1 MARAYQFICST
12 KINPSSNGND
22 RLVITASSSKKIR
35 LHYFL
40 SLRDEVSLSRPANR
54 LCESERT
61 CGAPPRES
69 LQISMRR
76 RLKSRSCSLRLRR
89 RVYRRFAVQVPRP
102 GRSSGGE

>member
-54 LCESERT
+54 LCETSVSEDAYTDALQSRYHVPEEARVANS
-61 CGAPPRES
+61 APAAKDLS
-69 LQISMRR
+69 
-76 RLKSRSCSLRLRR
+76 SR
-89 RVYRRFAVQVPRP
+89 F
-102 GRSSGGE
+102 SSETH